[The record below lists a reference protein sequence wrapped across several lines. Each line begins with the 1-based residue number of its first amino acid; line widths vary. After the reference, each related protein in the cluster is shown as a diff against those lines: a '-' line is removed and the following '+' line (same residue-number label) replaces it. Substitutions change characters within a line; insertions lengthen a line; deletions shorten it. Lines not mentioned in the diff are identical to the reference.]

1 MKKKY
6 SLKRNE
12 EIAKIVHLRRFVK
25 NDCFVIHYNKNN
37 CEHTRVCI
45 SVSKK
50 MGKAVVR
57 NKIKR
62 QVREMITAIFEFD
75 KKIDLVIIVRNG
87 YAENEFSLNKEK
99 LNELYLKIIS
109 NFFATKCKIA

>member
-12 EIAKIVHLRRFVK
+12 EIAKIVHRKRFVK
-25 NDCFVIHYNKNN
+25 NDCFIIHYNESKI
-37 CEHTRVCI
+37 EHTRVCI

-50 MGKAVVR
+50 IGKAVVR

-62 QVREMITAIFEFD
+62 QIREMITALFDFET
-75 KKIDLVIIVRNG
+75 KKDYVIIVRNN
-87 YAENEFSLNKEK
+87 YTFNDFSANKEK
-99 LNELYLKIIS
+99 LNDLYLKINS
-109 NFFATKCKIA
+109 RL